1 MSSFVKSAA
10 LGDSPSLA
18 PVAKPSSESG
28 APVLLSCQHCGTAAS
43 SRNKLFKHISVCS
56 EKHKKELHAS
66 GVREIEDVLS
76 AGEVADVYLYVTG
89 GRHRGRTLGSC
100 ERFSFRK
107 QCWMPCSAML
117 DNRGSHGCAAIGGHV
132 YALGGGGFKTNLA
145 SCERCEIKTGA
156 WTQVAPM
163 ITVSHALT
171 VVSCADDI
179 YCLGG
184 WVDGSVCSSN
194 LEKYNVAS
202 NTFLSLQNMNTARR
216 LAGATECNGDLFAF
230 GGNISDGNH
239 LSTDVVTTNTD
250 GEKWYTASAERY
262 NIAENAWTRIR
273 DMPCRGPASAATV
286 GANIYVFIH
295 GKAVYRLTPTAA
307 DQSDKYVKLAD
318 LPESQWFSFDI
329 SSFGRRIFLVGGSI
343 DGAWSTKSHIF
354 DTMTCSF
361 TEMPEMLVP
370 RRRCAAAV
378 IEM

>member
-10 LGDSPSLA
+10 FGDSPALV
-18 PVAKPSSESG
+18 PV
-28 APVLLSCQHCGTAAS
+28 VLSCQHCGTPVS
-43 SRNKLFKHISVCS
+43 SRNRLFKHISVCA
-56 EKHKKELHAS
+56 EKQKKELHAS

-76 AGEVADVYLYVTG
+76 TGEAADVHLYVTG
-89 GRHRGRTLGSC
+89 GRHRGKTLGSS
-100 ERFSFRK
+100 ERFSFRE
-107 QCWMPCSAML
+107 QCWTPCPAML
-117 DNRGSHGCAAIGGHV
+117 DNRGSHGCAASGSHV

-145 SCERCEIKTGA
+145 SCERCDIKTGV

-171 VVSCADDI
+171 VVSCADNI

-194 LEKYNVAS
+194 LEKYNVTS
-202 NTFLSLQNMNTARR
+202 NTWVSLQNMGTARR
-216 LAGATECNGDLFAF
+216 LAGATECGGDLFAF

-239 LSTDVVTTNTD
+239 LSTDVVTTNAN

-262 NIAENAWTRIR
+262 NTAENAWTRIR

-295 GKAVYRLTPTAA
+295 GKAVYRLTPTANKGGSETDA
-307 DQSDKYVKLAD
+307 YVKLAD
-318 LPESQWFSFDI
+318 LPEHQWFSFDV

-343 DGAWSTKSHIF
+343 DGAWSTKSYIF

-361 TEMPEMLVP
+361 SEMPEMLVP

-378 IEM
+378 IEI